1 MSYFDRL
8 SFASGYYHIDMD
20 GRITLKDN
28 MPHDMKVR
36 FWKTWREFRKKI
48 IENEKAGIYS
58 SAYPTIPIE
67 DEDPNAWQY
76 EDWLDKEE

>member
-1 MSYFDRL
+1 MSLNYRT
-8 SFASGYYHIDMD
+8 SFARGYYHIDN
-20 GRITLKDN
+20 GIITISDD

-36 FWKTWREFRKKI
+36 FWKTWREWRKEI
-48 IENEKAGIYS
+48 IAQEKQGHFS

>member
-1 MSYFDRL
+1 MAYFDKL
-8 SFASGYYHIDMD
+8 SFASGHYHIDMD
-20 GRITLKDN
+20 VCITIKDD

-36 FWKTWREFRKKI
+36 FWKTWREFRKEI
-48 IENEKAGIYS
+48 IAKEKAGIYS
-58 SAYPTIPIE
+58 SAYPMIPIE

>member
-8 SFASGYYHIDMD
+8 SFASGYYNIN
-20 GRITLKDN
+20 GKGIITISDD

-36 FWKTWREFRKKI
+36 FWKTWREYRKEI
-48 IENEKAGIYS
+48 IEREKRGLFS

-76 EDWLDKEE
+76 EDWLDEEE

>member
-1 MSYFDRL
+1 MSYNYRI
-8 SFASGYYHIDMD
+8 SFARGYYHIDN
-20 GRITLKDN
+20 GIITISDD

-36 FWKTWREFRKKI
+36 FWKTWREYRKEI
-48 IENEKAGIYS
+48 IEREKRGLFS

-67 DEDPNAWQY
+67 DKDPNAWQY

>member
-1 MSYFDRL
+1 MSLVDRL
-8 SFASGYYHIDMD
+8 SFASGHYHIDMD
-20 GRITLKDN
+20 GVITIKDD

-36 FWKTWREFRKKI
+36 FWKTWREWRKEI
-48 IENEKAGIYS
+48 IEEEKRGHFS